1 MTFEQ
6 AEKNLKNVLENAELC
21 LDKYVTNDLIWDY
34 KNDYPET
41 DVESSE
47 LKVKIT
53 DSFIDEMAVN
63 RELSALGFLRGDG
76 WGIVSSAFRKTGP
89 VILRYLENC

>member
-41 DVESSE
+41 DVESNE

-63 RELSALGFLRGDG
+63 GELSALGFLRGMDG
-76 WGIVSSAFRKTGP
+76 GLYRLRFGKTGP